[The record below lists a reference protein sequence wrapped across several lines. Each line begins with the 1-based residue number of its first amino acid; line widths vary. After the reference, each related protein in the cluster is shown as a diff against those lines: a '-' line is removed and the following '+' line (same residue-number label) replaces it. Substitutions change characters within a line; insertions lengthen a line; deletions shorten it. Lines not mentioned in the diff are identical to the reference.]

1 MKRLLQNP
9 GRDWMN
15 RFTSFAGV
23 LSAAMAAVMARQRG
37 DHSGIRL
44 VAGLTLGLMLSVAAA
59 SSPQPLFLKSIR
71 VSPVV
76 PKPGLPKL
84 PIKMHPTR
92 PKYAYAVVDATIRFN
107 PLCGPGRTLLFVR
120 AQVEN
125 SSANAVSMPVRVKII
140 PIQGIAKGGSAPVP
154 RIAAHGSVWV
164 RVAVPYP
171 QQFKPG
177 TARLGVTLTFAGE
190 TWSGGPLQFF
200 LSSNRCAGKHLRVE
214 RKPLPPHLG
223 PGR

>member
-1 MKRLLQNP
+1 MKRLLQDSDGGWVN
-9 GRDWMN
+9 GFTL
-15 RFTSFAGV
+15 FTSR
-23 LSAAMAAVMARQRG
+23 LSAAVARAMVRQRG
-37 DHSGIRL
+37 AHTGTRL
-44 VAGLTLGLMLSVAAA
+44 VVGLSLGLMLSVATARLPHPFLSNSPGSSRAA
-59 SSPQPLFLKSIR
+59 LK
-71 VSPVV
+71 PAV

-84 PIKMHPTR
+84 PIKMHPTS
-92 PKYAYAVVDATIRFN
+92 PKYAYGVVDATIRFN

-164 RVAVPYP
+164 RVPVPYP

-177 TARLGVTLTFAGE
+177 KAGLGVTLSFAGQ

-200 LSSNRCAGKHLRVE
+200 LSPNRCASRPARFGKKLLR
-214 RKPLPPHLG
+214 R
-223 PGR
+223 

>member
-1 MKRLLQNP
+1 M
-9 GRDWMN
+9 
-15 RFTSFAGV
+15 
-23 LSAAMAAVMARQRG
+23 
-37 DHSGIRL
+37 
-44 VAGLTLGLMLSVAAA
+44 
-59 SSPQPLFLKSIR
+59 
-71 VSPVV
+71 
-76 PKPGLPKL
+76 
-84 PIKMHPTR
+84 PIKMHPTS

-125 SSANAVSMPVRVKII
+125 SSANAVSMPVKVKII
-140 PIQGIAKGGSAPVP
+140 PIQGIAKGGSTPVP

-200 LSSNRCAGKHLRVE
+200 LSPNRCAGKHLWFE
-214 RKPLPPHLG
+214 RKLLPPLRG